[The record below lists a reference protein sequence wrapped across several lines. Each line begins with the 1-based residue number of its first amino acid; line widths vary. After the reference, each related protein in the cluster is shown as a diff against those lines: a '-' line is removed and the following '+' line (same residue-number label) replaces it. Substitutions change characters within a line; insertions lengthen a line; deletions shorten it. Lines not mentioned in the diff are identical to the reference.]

1 MGITMVVIIGGG
13 TYGGVLLDK
22 HLGLK
27 FPIFTI
33 VLSLASVCL
42 AIWYFIKDFL
52 KKK

>member
-22 HLGLK
+22 YLGLK
-27 FPIFTI
+27 FPVFTI
-33 VLSLASVCL
+33 VISLASVFL

-52 KKK
+52 KK